1 LIAAKMPG
9 RTDNDIKNHWNTRLK
24 KKLCDMGIDPVT
36 HKPIAELLRDLAGT
50 ISQLSS
56 TPGCTNVDQLAELQ
70 AAKRCFSDNLL
81 SKAVHECRSSAKPAA
96 AAAMSTLSPLSDVTT
111 VNNKAEEYAA
121 AAAAGDH
128 HGFKIAAA
136 AAAASRLDHQHIQEH
151 SNNSYSGSISMA
163 ESSCSE
169 EAFSR
174 SGCSSHHEQQPG
186 SAAPSHVTMMQNTSL
201 EQRRRRRTTRGGLQ
215 TDREPCGQ
223 VMYCNMSSSSAAAAA
238 ALRTDSAGAETYD
251 PGQICTALTALDDD
265 VNPILGM
272 NQLDSIMSS
281 STIHGMTNFP
291 SSLKN
296 SNHEIE
302 NMLMRELLSS
312 DGKVH
317 SQLQYPAHGTRM
329 SVPGQQFQGVSEA
342 VATRT
347 ISPAPRLVNA
357 AAAVQSTND
366 DNYMSRSWL
375 ALRNHGKFS
384 QQHEQ
389 GYVLNNM
396 DDDDDDLPC
405 FTPSS
410 RFSTHDQLDIV
421 QDPAAATQQLN
432 KFVQD
437 PATTHLVQT
446 HGMTGQ
452 AHHQMH
458 DSEKL
463 RVHGMMGQAAHQMQ
477 DSEKFRVHGMMGEAQ
492 WHDSENF
499 RSQEAE
505 SASADV
511 VRVPHEHVSLQDPI
525 RNSGGAALQ
534 QIATESGVM
543 QGSSMSSLSF
553 SGLLTS
559 HHHHHHNNNNNN
571 NNCASQLNVQSGY
584 ANAFSLNP
592 SNFSSM
598 GPGAGLSNFANNFS
612 GPSSLTHNFSGNF
625 GNFGTPAGVKFQDY
639 GDVSSPR
646 MVQLWDYQG

>member
-1 LIAAKMPG
+1 VVVPFVGAVQM
-9 RTDNDIKNHWNTRLK
+9 
-24 KKLCDMGIDPVT
+24 
-36 HKPIAELLRDLAGT
+36 
-50 ISQLSS
+50 
-56 TPGCTNVDQLAELQ
+56 AELQ

-96 AAAMSTLSPLSDVTT
+96 GAGAAAAAMTTLSPLSDVTT

-121 AAAAGDH
+121 AAAAAAGDH
-128 HGFKIAAA
+128 HGFNIAAAA

-186 SAAPSHVTMMQNTSL
+186 SAAPPHVTMMQNTSL

-215 TDREPCGQ
+215 TDHEPCGQ
-223 VMYCNMSSSSAAAAA
+223 IMYCNMSSSSAATA
-238 ALRTDSAGAETYD
+238 AETYD

-265 VNPILGM
+265 ENHVNPILGM
-272 NQLDSIMSS
+272 NRLDSIMSS

-302 NMLMRELLSS
+302 NMFMRELLSS
-312 DGKVH
+312 DGRVH

-366 DNYMSRSWL
+366 DNYMSRSRL

-384 QQHEQ
+384 QQQEQ

-396 DDDDDDLPC
+396 DDADDDLPC

-410 RFSTHDQLDIV
+410 SFSTHDQLNI
-421 QDPAAATQQLN
+421 
-432 KFVQD
+432 VQD

-446 HGMTGQ
+446 HGITGQ

-463 RVHGMMGQAAHQMQ
+463 RVHGMMGQVAHQMQ

-492 WHDSENF
+492 WHDSEKF

-534 QIATESGVM
+534 QIATESGFM

-559 HHHHHHNNNNNN
+559 HHHHHHHNNNN

-598 GPGAGLSNFANNFS
+598 GPGAGLSSFANNFS

-625 GNFGTPAGVKFQDY
+625 GNFGTPTGVKFQDY